1 MLPAVTV
8 VIPVVVATVRVLDS
22 VLGPTSTL
30 TVAVPSSCV
39 AVIVAVPAA
48 TVVTVPALT
57 VATDAFDVLHF
68 AEDVTS
74 FVAPFTVVPDAVR
87 ATVCPEAETK
97 DPGEIVIEAIASP
110 EVKKPGHAHSGNK
123 KIVAIDKAVF

>member
-1 MLPAVTV
+1 VLPAVTV

-48 TVVTVPALT
+48 TVVT